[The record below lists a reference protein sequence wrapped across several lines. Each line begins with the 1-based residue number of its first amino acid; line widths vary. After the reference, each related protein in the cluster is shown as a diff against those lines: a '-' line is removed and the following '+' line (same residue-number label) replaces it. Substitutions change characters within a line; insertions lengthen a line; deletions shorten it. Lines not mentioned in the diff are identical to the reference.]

1 MLFVLSPAKSLDYES
16 PIGDVPH
23 TRPTFV
29 KEAAGL
35 IDLLRP
41 MSPQQIADLMSLSDK
56 LASLNAARFEMWSE
70 RFTEKNS
77 RQAVL
82 AFDGD
87 VYDGL
92 RARDMTAAQLEWL
105 QNHLRILS
113 GLYGVLRPLDFMQP
127 YRLEMGTA
135 LNNPAGKNLY
145 AFWGDRIAK
154 ALDAVALAD
163 DGIIVNTA
171 SEEYFKAVDM
181 QALKSKVVSCVFEE
195 RKGNRYQVVSF
206 YAKKA
211 RGLMVRY
218 ATEHR
223 VKTLKDLQGFNAEG
237 YAYDAAASEPHRLV
251 FRRLAPVK

>member
-16 PIGDVPH
+16 PIGDVDH
-23 TRPTFV
+23 TRPEFV
-29 KEAAGL
+29 KEASAL
-35 IDLLRP
+35 IDILRP
-41 MSPQQIADLMSLSDK
+41 MSPQQIAKLMDLSDK
-56 LASLNAARFEMWSE
+56 LASLNAARFEVWSE

-105 QNHLRILS
+105 QHHLRILS
-113 GLYGVLRPLDFMQP
+113 GLYGVLRPLDWMQP

-135 LNNPAGKNLY
+135 LANPAGKNLY
-145 AFWGDRIAK
+145 AYWGNRIAQ
-154 ALDAVALAD
+154 ALDAVAMAD
-163 DGIIVNTA
+163 DGLIINTA
-171 SEEYFKAVDM
+171 SEEYFKAVDT
-181 QALKSKVVSCVFEE
+181 QALKAKVVSCVFEE
-195 RKGNRYQVVSF
+195 RKGSGYQVVSF

-218 ATEHR
+218 ATEHQI
-223 VKTLKDLQGFNAEG
+223 KTLKELQGFNADG
-237 YAYDAAASEPHRLV
+237 YRYDAAASEPHRLV
-251 FRRLAPVK
+251 FRRQAPLK